1 MRGTL
6 RTMGVRAAFAVWLPT
21 HRRVRA
27 RGYAGPMKTW
37 SLSLMLLFP
46 AACTTFAEAPQA
58 TRAAV
63 TPAATDHARLQGLWL
78 AQTESLNGRT
88 WAVTYTYAFAGDT
101 LAFTDE
107 TGKVVDYAF
116 TLDPAATPKVMH
128 LRPVEAPVDTA
139 PVPVAYAIEGD
150 VLTLVIAP
158 AGSRPTELS
167 DRDDQELIVSR
178 RKRP

>member
-1 MRGTL
+1 
-6 RTMGVRAAFAVWLPT
+6 
-21 HRRVRA
+21 
-27 RGYAGPMKTW
+27 
-37 SLSLMLLFP
+37 MLLFP
-46 AACTTFAEAPQA
+46 AACTTVAEAPQS

-63 TPAATDHARLQGLWL
+63 TPAATDHASLQGLWL

-116 TLDPAATPKVMH
+116 TLDTTATPKLIH
-128 LRPVEAPVDTA
+128 LRPVEAPADTA